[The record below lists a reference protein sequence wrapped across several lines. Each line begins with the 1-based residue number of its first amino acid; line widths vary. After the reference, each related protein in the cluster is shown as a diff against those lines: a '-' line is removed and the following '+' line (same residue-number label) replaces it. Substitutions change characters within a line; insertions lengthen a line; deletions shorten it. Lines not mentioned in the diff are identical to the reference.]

1 MKLQCL
7 KLLWGIVSTLEY
19 SVFYRVEN
27 IFVWPFEKVQM
38 AKVLFFNLGAVWVS
52 EIISKR
58 GAYHTHSWGPQN
70 RSTSENEKCPRKL
83 IKKFD
88 KKHFISINFFLCLN
102 QNWFSSLWIYNPHS
116 RPNPTFKSGKSIK
129 IIDPWSFFYHHSDNL
144 TWNNGHSL
152 RRNFSPDL
160 LLPLLKMKSK
170 RFRVTKYTMV

>member
-1 MKLQCL
+1 MKSSL
-7 KLLWGIVSTLEY
+7 KGEPITLT
-19 SVFYRVEN
+19 
-27 IFVWPFEKVQM
+27 
-38 AKVLFFNLGAVWVS
+38 AGVLRTVIRWLDFS
-52 EIISKR
+52 
-58 GAYHTHSWGPQN
+58 SWYY
-70 RSTSENEKCPRKL
+70 STSENEKCPRKL

-88 KKHFISINFFLCLN
+88 KKHFISINFFLCPN
-102 QNWFSSLWIYNPHS
+102 QNWFSSLWIYNPHTHS

>member
-1 MKLQCL
+1 MPVHKLFISFLLQNIFASAHILSDILSEKINRNNLELSLCLNRFFFWKNNQTSVQIFMKLQCL

-70 RSTSENEKCPRKL
+70 R
-83 IKKFD
+83 D
-88 KKHFISINFFLCLN
+88 KVAGFF
-102 QNWFSSLWIYNPHS
+102 
-116 RPNPTFKSGKSIK
+116 
-129 IIDPWSFFYHHSDNL
+129 
-144 TWNNGHSL
+144 
-152 RRNFSPDL
+152 
-160 LLPLLKMKSK
+160 
-170 RFRVTKYTMV
+170 